1 MRNSILIL
9 LLSIFAFS
17 CDKEKQTS
25 KKISGEWTPVSHKIT
40 ADEGLNYYGTINGSL
55 SITENENSA
64 ASNNFNWLTFT
75 NSEIGVFDFQFN
87 GRFEI
92 IEKGGYMNLIK
103 FDIAGTPVDTTKTRI
118 YTLTRTDMSLEFSDD
133 QFRTHFI
140 VFQKN

>member
-25 KKISGEWTPVSHKIT
+25 KKISGDWTPVSHKIT

-64 ASNNFNWLTFT
+64 ASNNFNWSTYT
-75 NSEIGVFDFQFN
+75 NSDIGVFDFQFN

-103 FDIAGTPVDTTKTRI
+103 FDIAGTPVDTNKTRI

-133 QFRTHFI
+133 QFRTHFV